1 MTQNPVPVDVRKLI
15 ALCICGCASMLAR
28 LIVHLRACSHDLWIT
43 APASSSTS
51 PPSNALLFEPEIERR
66 WGAGRSHEG
75 SVTWGLGGGLGA
87 LMSRSHDDSPDPAEE
102 KKEKKKRVRVIARTS
117 WEKGM
122 DSGTTR
128 CGHCGCVFLR
138 ENIPPIWCPC
148 GVELCSID
156 CARRHRCA
164 GPILT
169 MEVTDDEEE
178 VEVEEEKQEEEEDAD
193 SPAMARRLASDSPAM
208 LAPVVPPTRT
218 SSCQELP
225 ALPPLP
231 SFGGIRSRSRAN
243 VSSAGSSEG
252 PGEMDGMDEEEV
264 VEGAEEEEE
273 QGLSQASTMH
283 LPSPKMEGE
292 DYEE

>member
-1 MTQNPVPVDVRKLI
+1 MAIPLTCVGIPPTCLI
-15 ALCICGCASMLAR
+15 AKM
-28 LIVHLRACSHDLWIT
+28 
-43 APASSSTS
+43 
-51 PPSNALLFEPEIERR
+51 
-66 WGAGRSHEG
+66 
-75 SVTWGLGGGLGA
+75 
-87 LMSRSHDDSPDPAEE
+87 EE
-102 KKEKKKRVRVIARTS
+102 KKKEEEEEKNEKKKRVRVMARTS
-117 WEKGM
+117 WTKGM

-138 ENIPPIWCPC
+138 ENICSIWCTC

-178 VEVEEEKQEEEEDAD
+178 VEEEEEKQEEEEDAD
-193 SPAMARRLASDSPAM
+193 SPAIARRLASDSPAM

-264 VEGAEEEEE
+264 VEGAEEKEE

-283 LPSPKMEGE
+283 LPSPKREGE

>member
-1 MTQNPVPVDVRKLI
+1 MWKGWLVFVVFMFPLRASSSSYVSSGGSTR
-15 ALCICGCASMLAR
+15 CIPAFGK
-28 LIVHLRACSHDLWIT
+28 VRACSQFTVLHMVIHKCERARNVHMHLSCVSR
-43 APASSSTS
+43 ARPFSSPS
-51 PPSNALLFEPEIERR
+51 PREGAAR

-75 SVTWGLGGGLGA
+75 SVTWGRGGGLGA

-138 ENIPPIWCPC
+138 ENICSIWCTC

-164 GPILT
+164 GPMLT

-178 VEVEEEKQEEEEDAD
+178 VEEEEEKQEEEEDAGEGRGKIRRGLWP
-193 SPAMARRLASDSPAM
+193 PACR
-208 LAPVVPPTRT
+208 
-218 SSCQELP
+218 
-225 ALPPLP
+225 ALVL
-231 SFGGIRSRSRAN
+231 SF
-243 VSSAGSSEG
+243 
-252 PGEMDGMDEEEV
+252 
-264 VEGAEEEEE
+264 
-273 QGLSQASTMH
+273 
-283 LPSPKMEGE
+283 
-292 DYEE
+292 